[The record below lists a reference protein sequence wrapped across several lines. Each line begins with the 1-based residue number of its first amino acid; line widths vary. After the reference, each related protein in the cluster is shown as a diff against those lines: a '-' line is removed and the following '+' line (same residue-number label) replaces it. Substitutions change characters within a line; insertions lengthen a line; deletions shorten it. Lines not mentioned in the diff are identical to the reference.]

1 MRLEGQE
8 VHVAHDGLGAL
19 RAPRSYQPD
28 LVLLDLRLREVDGY
42 EVARRLRQLPGL
54 GGVVLVALSVQGGE
68 EERRR
73 SREAGFDHHLVRPV
87 EPEVLQQLLAR
98 PAVAAVPVP

>member
-1 MRLEGQE
+1 
-8 VHVAHDGLGAL
+8 
-19 RAPRSYQPD
+19 
-28 LVLLDLRLREVDGY
+28 LDLRLREVDGY

-73 SREAGFDHHLVRPV
+73 SREAGFDHHLVKPV
-87 EPEVLQQLLAR
+87 EPEVLQQLLAQ
-98 PAVAAVPVP
+98 PAVAEVPVP